1 MKVAPVVPASSAIA
15 SAAGET
21 SSSSLASADSSE
33 ASASE
38 KAFSSLASAVI
49 AHAVLSACSNQG
61 RKKTNKQ
68 AHVVTYVDSLTH
80 IMR

>member
-21 SSSSLASADSSE
+21 SSSSLASADS
-33 ASASE
+33 SE